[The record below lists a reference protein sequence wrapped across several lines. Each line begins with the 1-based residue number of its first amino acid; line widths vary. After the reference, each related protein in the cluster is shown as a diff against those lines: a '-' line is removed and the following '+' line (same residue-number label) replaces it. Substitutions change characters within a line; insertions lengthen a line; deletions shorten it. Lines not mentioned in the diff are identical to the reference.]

1 MENPFQKKARRVAAF
16 LILLMGI
23 ALLQDR
29 AGLLLVG
36 RDSFSWPAVDGTVI
50 TAKAES
56 VTEVKVGSGWQV
68 RVNYI
73 YEVDDTVFN
82 GNRLRFSRRL
92 GDSTQAQAEA
102 AMSAYVPGSS
112 IKIHYDPD
120 HPSRSVIEPGPD
132 RQAWFGLVVGIVLMA
147 IALVF
152 WFVPTRSQ
160 PG

>member
-1 MENPFQKKARRVAAF
+1 LEKPFQKKARRVAAF

-29 AGLLLVG
+29 AALLLVG
-36 RDSFSWPAVDGTVI
+36 RDSVSWPVVDGTVI

-68 RVNYI
+68 RVNYV
-73 YEVDDTVFN
+73 YAVGDTTFS

-92 GDSTQAQAEA
+92 GDSTQVQAED
-102 AMSAYVPGSS
+102 AMSAYEPGSL
-112 IKIHYDPD
+112 IDIHYDPD
-120 HPSRSVIEPGPD
+120 RPSRSVIEPGPD
-132 RQAWFGLVVGIVLMA
+132 RQAWFGLVVGVVLVA
-147 IALVF
+147 IAFVF
-152 WFVPTRSQ
+152 WFVPTRSE